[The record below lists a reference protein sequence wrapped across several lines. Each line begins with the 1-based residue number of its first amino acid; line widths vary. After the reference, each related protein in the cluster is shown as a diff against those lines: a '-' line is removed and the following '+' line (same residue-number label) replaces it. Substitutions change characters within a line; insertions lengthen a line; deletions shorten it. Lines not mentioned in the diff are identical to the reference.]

1 MMRSDEQSVK
11 RLADRSCATG
21 SGLRA
26 DGRVF
31 HAIRFAIAL
40 IAFSHVALVVSSTA
54 ASQSRTSASPIAIRA
69 DHMVLD
75 LVTHEDRLLVAT
87 QSGRVDIYDLATGE
101 IRSPFFVEPSEPDA
115 GFAPTV
121 RSLDVAPDGTELAVV
136 SSNGMLRRFTLD
148 AQLAPGTTRLI
159 GQQQVPGLMLARYL
173 DNRRLLL
180 ADMRGELALFD
191 IELGSEIHRRQL
203 EYDPIFAIELSPD
216 RSLLAVAFRSSR
228 VQIVEPET
236 GEIRHVLKG
245 HLDSVFGLGWL
256 NNHELATAGKD
267 KRLLIWNL
275 RESEPEPRLLYRGD
289 HFLTALGIDRIGGRV
304 ALPLDGF
311 DIGLLEL
318 SGQQI
323 ERRLDGHTA
332 PIQKLLFIDEGR
344 ALVSA
349 GHDARV
355 FVWNLERTLEENV
368 QASPG
373 EIAP

>member
-1 MMRSDEQSVK
+1 
-11 RLADRSCATG
+11 
-21 SGLRA
+21 
-26 DGRVF
+26 
-31 HAIRFAIAL
+31 
-40 IAFSHVALVVSSTA
+40 
-54 ASQSRTSASPIAIRA
+54 
-69 DHMVLD
+69 MVLD
-75 LVTHEDRLLVAT
+75 VVTHEDQLLVAT

-101 IRSPFFVEPSEPDA
+101 LRSPFFVEPSEPDA

-136 SSNGMLRRFTLD
+136 SSSGILRRFALD
-148 AQLAPGTTRLI
+148 AQPASG
-159 GQQQVPGLMLARYL
+159 
-173 DNRRLLL
+173 RRILL

-191 IELGSEIHRRQL
+191 IELDSEIHRRQL
-203 EYDPIFAIELSPD
+203 DYDPIYAIELSPD

-256 NNHELATAGKD
+256 NDHELATAGKD

-289 HFLTALGIDRIGGRV
+289 HFLTALGIDRIGDRV

-373 EIAP
+373 EPGQPGEIAP